1 MTPAPDPTERTSEQ
15 QSELLSSANPDVSVI
30 IALHRWNE
38 RSARSVIQCV
48 ELQKRSSLEVIVV
61 SDQPISGTPPGVR
74 WLVTGATGDTSPALK
89 RDLGASVA
97 RGTYLAYIDDDAY
110 PDALWIDRALEAMES
125 LGVDGVGGPG
135 VTPDGSNWRERLGG
149 AIYCSILGSGPFRLR
164 FTPLGKP
171 RIIDELPAYNFTVK
185 RECMENIGGWNSSFY
200 GGEDTAV
207 CTQLRL
213 SGYRLGY
220 SPDVVVYHYR
230 REVFRP
236 HLRQIGNVGRHR
248 GYFVR
253 KRDASSLR
261 VVYFAPSF
269 AVACL
274 FIACGLA
281 IFAAVTHPLVTLTSV
296 SALWIALSATA
307 VGEAGM
313 MAIAFPIALITHH
326 LWYGVNFVRGMMS
339 KSLDTERD
347 TTAMQPKVSG
357 R

>member
-1 MTPAPDPTERTSEQ
+1 MTPPLNPMEHTSTPPTEPI
-15 QSELLSSANPDVSVI
+15 SSINPVVSVI

-38 RSARSVIQCV
+38 RSARSVSQCI
-48 ELQKRSSLEVIVV
+48 ELRRHSSVEVIVV
-61 SDQPISGTPPGVR
+61 SDQPMSGALPGAQ
-74 WLVTGATGDTSPALK
+74 WLFTGATGDTSPALK

-97 RGTYLAYIDDDAY
+97 RGTFLAYIDDDAY
-110 PDALWIDRALEAMES
+110 PDVHWIDQALAAMES

-135 VTPDGSNWRERLGG
+135 VTPDGSNWQERLGG

-171 RIIDELPAYNFTVK
+171 RVIDELPAYNFIVK
-185 RECMENIGGWNSSFY
+185 RECMDKIGGWNSSFY

-220 SPDVVVYHYR
+220 SPNVVVYHYR
-230 REVFRP
+230 REMFRP
-236 HLRQIGNVGRHR
+236 HLRQVGNVGRHR

-261 VVYFAPSF
+261 AIYFAPSF
-269 AVACL
+269 AVICI
-274 FIACGLA
+274 FIAILLTIIEG
-281 IFAAVTHPLVTLTSV
+281 ITHPLVTLLSVCGLWFAVAVTS
-296 SALWIALSATA
+296 
-307 VGEAGM
+307 VGEAGL
-313 MAIAFPIALITHH
+313 MAIVFPIALAAHH

-339 KSLDTERD
+339 KSLDTNRD
-347 TTAMQPKVSG
+347 VSAMQPKLSG
-357 R
+357 G